1 MRTHIMHVVGAAAV
15 TGTLT
20 LLGLAGAG
28 AAVVPASAA
37 RPAHPVTAYVVNF
50 NNGSGTVTPIRT
62 ATNTALKPVKVGSGP
77 VAIAITP

>member
-1 MRTHIMHVVGAAAV
+1 MRAHIMHVVGAAAV

-20 LLGLAGAG
+20 LLGLAGVG

-50 NNGSGTVTPIRT
+50 NTGSGTVTPIRT
-62 ATNTALKPVKVGSGP
+62 ATNTAGKAIAVGKHP
-77 VAIAITP
+77 LAIAITP